1 MPGRARLY
9 PSQLAAE
16 PTQSPA
22 NLDRSVGGRE
32 RLAQSRARCT
42 FRVTVRLSTWAR
54 EWTEPF
60 AAPGFRSEPLG
71 EGDAC
76 PNCRHAV
83 LKDAV
88 ACPWCGRR
96 YVPRLATKILTA
108 LTLLVVGWSAGLGLA
123 YPLFRVGYDARQRP
137 DTASRSG
144 TGEAISDAVN
154 YILMVGSAALAL
166 GALVI
171 SLGVAVESSR
181 GPKEGYGEGIDA
193 GDLAFRV
200 GGPFL
205 SLAALCLFGVLG
217 CGIAALFLTGV

>member
-1 MPGRARLY
+1 M
-9 PSQLAAE
+9 
-16 PTQSPA
+16 
-22 NLDRSVGGRE
+22 
-32 RLAQSRARCT
+32 
-42 FRVTVRLSTWAR
+42 RLSTWAR

-83 LKDAV
+83 LKEAV

-181 GPKEGYGEGIDA
+181 GPKEGYGKGIDA